1 VDDYHSDA
9 VMARLWMGKHSKINL
24 GEGIFLLDARARPHP
39 AAPRERQESVSKTL
53 RESERAAAT
62 PAANQTAKQTGKP
75 AVARGS
81 EPQQD
86 RSVRTKAQ
94 VLAAAAELFAE
105 RGFRGTNIQDVAD
118 RVSMTKGAVYFH
130 FPNKD
135 SLAVGVVEAH
145 YNRWPAILEN
155 VRDEEMSPLDAVER
169 MFDRAAVAFRDD
181 PIIQGGA
188 RLQIERDY
196 IDAAL
201 PEPYIGWMARVAAM
215 LWEARDC
222 GELREGV
229 DPDAAARYL
238 VAAFF
243 GVQHVS
249 EILHHRAD
257 LLDRWAEMRE
267 LTFAALRK

>member
-1 VDDYHSDA
+1 VT
-9 VMARLWMGKHSKINL
+9 
-24 GEGIFLLDARARPHP
+24 
-39 AAPRERQESVSKTL
+39 KTV
-53 RESERAAAT
+53 RSSGHGT
-62 PAANQTAKQTGKP
+62 TKP

-145 YNRWPAILEN
+145 YARWPEILEH
-155 VRDEEMSPLDAVER
+155 VRDKDMSPLDAVEK
-169 MFDRAAVAFRDD
+169 MFDRAALAFRDD
-181 PIIQGGA
+181 PLIQGGA

-215 LWEARDC
+215 LWEARES
-222 GELREGV
+222 GELREDV

-257 LLDRWAEMRE
+257 LLERWAEMRG